1 MITNYQ
7 FFKLNF
13 KIIKKLISSLDKIQF
28 YFIFKR
34 IFFNFILYFYMINI

>member
-13 KIIKKLISSLDKIQF
+13 KIIKKLISSLDKITILF
-28 YFIFKR
+28 YI
-34 IFFNFILYFYMINI
+34 